1 MPITPDDQPASVP
14 AHERELQALNADL
27 EDRVAR
33 RSAALERT
41 NDQLRASRTELR
53 RLSRELLEIAERE
66 RTRLSREVHDQI
78 GQALTGL
85 KMDLTT
91 TRRRLERSDV
101 EGAQASLTA
110 AIDLVDDTVR
120 IARRIAL
127 NLRPSLLDDF
137 GLAAAVEWQLDD
149 FAQRSGIRQQH
160 AVAVDEP
167 TVSPAVATAAY
178 RILNEALTNITRH
191 AAARA
196 VDVRLA
202 TDGSHLTLVVRDDGR
217 GITKEEQSGPHA
229 LGLLG
234 IRERARQLGGR
245 VTVVGEHGRGTVLTL
260 VLPLETP
267 DTLDTEEDPHDEGAD
282 R

>member
-1 MPITPDDQPASVP
+1 MPITPDDRPASVP

-41 NDQLRASRTELR
+41 NAQLLASRTELR

-101 EGAQASLTA
+101 EGAQVSLTA

-191 AAARA
+191 AAASA

-267 DTLDTEEDPHDEGAD
+267 DTLETEEDPHDEGAD

>member
-1 MPITPDDQPASVP
+1 MPITPDDRPASVP

-160 AVAVDEP
+160 AVDVDEAAI
-167 TVSPAVATAAY
+167 SPAVATAAY

-191 AAARA
+191 AAASA

>member
-1 MPITPDDQPASVP
+1 MPITPDDRPASVP

-191 AAARA
+191 AAASA

-267 DTLDTEEDPHDEGAD
+267 DTLETEEDPHDEGAD

>member
-1 MPITPDDQPASVP
+1 MPIPPDEVADTAQ
-14 AHERELQALNADL
+14 AHERDL
-27 EDRVAR
+27 ESMNAELEYRVAR
-33 RSAALERT
+33 RSAALELT
-41 NDQLRASRTELR
+41 NERLRASRTELR

-66 RTRLSREVHDQI
+66 RKRLSREVHDQI

-101 EGAQASLTA
+101 EGAQASLSS
-110 AIDLVDDTVR
+110 AIELVDDTVR
-120 IARRIAL
+120 MARRIAL
-127 NLRPSLLDDF
+127 DLRPSLLDDF
-137 GLAAAVEWQLDD
+137 GLAAAVEWQLED
-149 FAQRSGIRQQH
+149 FGQRSGIRHQL
-160 AVAVDEP
+160 ATDVDESAI
-167 TVSPAVATAAY
+167 SPAVATAAY
-178 RILNEALTNITRH
+178 RILNEALTNIARH
-191 AAARA
+191 AAASA

-217 GITKEEQSGPHA
+217 GITSEEQSGPHA

-267 DTLDTEEDPHDEGAD
+267 DTLETEEDPHDEGAD

>member
-267 DTLDTEEDPHDEGAD
+267 DTLESEEDPHDEGAD

>member
-1 MPITPDDQPASVP
+1 MPIPPDEVADTAQ
-14 AHERELQALNADL
+14 AHERDL
-27 EDRVAR
+27 ESMNAELEYRVAR
-33 RSAALERT
+33 RSAALELT
-41 NDQLRASRTELR
+41 NERLRASRTELR

-66 RTRLSREVHDQI
+66 RKRLSREVHDQI

-101 EGAQASLTA
+101 EGAQASLSS
-110 AIDLVDDTVR
+110 AIELVDDTVR
-120 IARRIAL
+120 MARRIAL
-127 NLRPSLLDDF
+127 DLRPSLLDDF
-137 GLAAAVEWQLDD
+137 GLAAAVEWQLED
-149 FAQRSGIRQQH
+149 FGQRSGIRHQL
-160 AVAVDEP
+160 ATDVDESAI
-167 TVSPAVATAAY
+167 SPAVATAAY
-178 RILNEALTNITRH
+178 RILNEALTNIARH
-191 AAARA
+191 AAASA

-267 DTLDTEEDPHDEGAD
+267 DTLETEEDPHDEGAD

>member
-1 MPITPDDQPASVP
+1 MTSGDRPASEP
-14 AHERELQALNADL
+14 ASERELEALNADL

-41 NDQLRASRTELR
+41 NEQLRASRTELR

-78 GQALTGL
+78 GQALTGI

-91 TRRRLERSDV
+91 TRRRLQRSDV
-101 EGAQASLTA
+101 AGAEVSLSA
-110 AIDLVDDTVR
+110 AIDLVDETVR
-120 IARRIAL
+120 MARRIAL
-127 NLRPSLLDDF
+127 DLRPSLLDDF

-149 FAQRSGIRQQH
+149 FAKRSGIRQH
-160 AVAVDEP
+160 VAVDVDESV
-167 TVSPAVATAAY
+167 VSPAVATAAF
-178 RILNEALTNITRH
+178 RILSEALTNIARH
-191 AAARA
+191 AGASA

-202 TDGSHLTLVVRDDGR
+202 TDGSRLTLVVRDDGR
-217 GITKEEQSGPHA
+217 GISDQERSGPHA

-245 VTVVGEHGRGTVLTL
+245 VTVVGEPGRGTVVKL

-267 DTLDTEEDPHDEGAD
+267 DTADTEEDPHDEGAD